1 MLETEFMKLYEEL
14 DKINKDIPTEEIL
27 NETNKIVRRFAN
39 NGWYSGYA
47 SGLNDIDNRAG
58 DKELEL
64 KAKAEEERKRKEA
77 EAKAKRE
84 EAAKQAQLQLAQ
96 QAIDTGTWDEY
107 NKTHKYNIRRKD
119 WCPAIDPDTQQ
130 LVYDV
135 QRKEEILRLID
146 AQLNQERAEQR
157 RIQQQKD
164 AEIRAKERADAA
176 ITYCWRASAT
186 INGKTGYTNY
196 RHIVGNDNPEA
207 AAKEVLQKEIDF
219 LREEQKECR
228 AFGEPFNWDGKVTI
242 YCKDPTGKEE
252 VYKVVSF
259 KRK

>member
-14 DKINKDIPTEEIL
+14 DKINKDIPIEEIL

-39 NGWYSGYA
+39 SGWYSGYA
-47 SGLNDIDNRAG
+47 RGLNNIDNRVD

-77 EAKAKRE
+77 EAKAKRA
-84 EAAKQAQLQLAQ
+84 EATKQAQLQLAQ
-96 QAIDTGTWDEY
+96 QAIDASTWDEY
-107 NKTHKYNIRRKD
+107 NKAHIYKIRTKD

-130 LVYDV
+130 LVYDA
-135 QRKEEILRLID
+135 QRKEEILRPIE
-146 AQLNQERAEQR
+146 AQLAREEAEQR
-157 RIQQQKD
+157 RVQQQKD
-164 AEIRAKERADAA
+164 AERRAKERADAA